1 MDLEKLKKAVMELK
15 EKDSI
20 LLEKPSAEQLNETA
34 LSRVKDKIENQ
45 NVPFAMITAFRGV
58 DKDASTVEQDKQRAS
73 NNRNQDELKTRL
85 KASGFPW
92 VDMRKSGY
100 KEGGPEGDVV
110 EEYSLLVYDEPR
122 GDVAPSGKTLFN
134 TIRNL
139 AADYKQDS
147 FLYGGPDKGT
157 DTEEYTIRL
166 YANDGTPILDVWAG
180 GEAGY
185 NELGVVDDA
194 EAEYWSMIDN
204 KKTQFKEIYNKW
216 KSFKPKSKLEAMKKQ
231 HYIKL
236 AESKIKE

>member
-1 MDLEKLKKAVMELK
+1 MELK

-20 LLEKPSAEQLNETA
+20 LLEKPSVEQLNETA

-58 DKDASTVEQDKQRAS
+58 DKDASEVEQDKQRAN

-92 VDMRKSGY
+92 VDMRRSGY

-110 EEYSLLVYDEPR
+110 QEYSLLVYDEPR
-122 GDVAPSGKTLFN
+122 GDVPASGKTLFN

-231 HYIKL
+231 HYMKL